1 MRLGLAT
8 WGVYAATVWG
18 ILIVGAPVF
27 NVIDYGAMPILTMVA
42 GTLLLGERQPS
53 WRNYILGMVGIAGVS
68 LLYVADS
75 SIASETHEV
84 PWRVGIALA
93 LVSPVLTSY
102 CTAIQKDQVDRGLH
116 PDEILMFR
124 FPLPASLMTAWYIMD
139 SPALNLADIPSLV
152 AVSTVG
158 LFLPLLLLCYGFMT
172 SSVRQFSS

>member
-1 MRLGLAT
+1 M
-8 WGVYAATVWG
+8 
-18 ILIVGAPVF
+18 
-27 NVIDYGAMPILTMVA
+27 
-42 GTLLLGERQPS
+42 
-53 WRNYILGMVGIAGVS
+53 
-68 LLYVADS
+68 
-75 SIASETHEV
+75 
-84 PWRVGIALA
+84 
-93 LVSPVLTSY
+93 LTSY

-172 SSVRQFSS
+172 SSVRQFSSYLFLVPLLTILIVPTLIDGEWDRLMGWRILAGGVLLACSYVCSVLGEARR